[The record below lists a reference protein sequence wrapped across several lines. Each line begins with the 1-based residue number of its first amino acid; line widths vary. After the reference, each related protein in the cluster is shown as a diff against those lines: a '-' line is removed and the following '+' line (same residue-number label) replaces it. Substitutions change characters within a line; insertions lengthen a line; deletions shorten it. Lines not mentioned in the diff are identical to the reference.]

1 MVYTKW
7 LGEFAGPRTAL
18 KEKIQAIE
26 FKISVC
32 CLQQMGQLG
41 LFSLTPL
48 FVFIGI
54 FHLFAILIQVLIEF
68 RYVSR

>member
-41 LFSLTPL
+41 LFLLTFFL
-48 FVFIGI
+48 F
-54 FHLFAILIQVLIEF
+54 ILPVPDAKDINKNILLQ
-68 RYVSR
+68 